1 MRRRE
6 YTLKVYDNKPIYS
19 PIIFLMPLSL
29 SFSSGARQ
37 NCQSSKER
45 EVQMLKAERMV
56 VYKKA
61 EATMKDEVER
71 ICTSFVDNFKKALQ
85 ENKLV

>member
-1 MRRRE
+1 
-6 YTLKVYDNKPIYS
+6 
-19 PIIFLMPLSL
+19 
-29 SFSSGARQ
+29 
-37 NCQSSKER
+37 
-45 EVQMLKAERMV
+45 MLKAERMV